1 MAPSRT
7 LLYKTIVAALSV
19 ILLAVVVVFG
29 VLLVQTSGEYRGYRE
44 REVALVEQI
53 QTAQEERLYKQAYLK
68 KLLND
73 PEFFERVARER
84 LGYSRDGELII
95 RFEDE

>member
-19 ILLAVVVVFG
+19 VLLAVVSVFG
-29 VLLVQTSGEYRGYRE
+29 VLLVRTSGEYSGYRE
-44 REVALVEQI
+44 REIVLLEEI
-53 QTAQEERLYKQAYLK
+53 ETAKEERSYKQAYLK

-84 LGYSRDGELII
+84 LGYSRDGEIII
-95 RFEDE
+95 RFEEE